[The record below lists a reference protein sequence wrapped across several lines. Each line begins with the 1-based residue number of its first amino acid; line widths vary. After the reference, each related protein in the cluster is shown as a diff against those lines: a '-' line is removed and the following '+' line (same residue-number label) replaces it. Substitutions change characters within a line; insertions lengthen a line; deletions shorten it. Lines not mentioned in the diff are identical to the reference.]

1 MAQLPAARPQI
12 EEGQQGQLLTLPPA
26 APAPAPTPVTSSS
39 ALDSAAAHLNS
50 EPRGHDDKE
59 QQTGEEDEPTAQVTE
74 AQVLA
79 WCAQNHQVMVSTTSL
94 EMDVRRRIASRTQ
107 YLPLNKSVADQFVSA
122 NFSNTPLQFCRHTPQ
137 RPCPPPKKKT
147 KQTERFPGP
156 QRSSRRSHSHPARQ
170 N

>member
-39 ALDSAAAHLNS
+39 ALDSAAAHLNFA
-50 EPRGHDDKE
+50 PRGHDDKE

-122 NFSNTPLQFCRHTPQ
+122 NFSNTPLQFCRHIRLRLQ
-137 RPCPPPKKKT
+137 
-147 KQTERFPGP
+147 
-156 QRSSRRSHSHPARQ
+156 
-170 N
+170 